1 MATNPF
7 EATVRERDGFAII
20 DLHGVINASA
30 KPALDA
36 AFAEANDRLSGTILL
51 NFRGVDYVNSTGI
64 ALIVGLLGR
73 ARKAGRSL
81 LACNLTEHYC
91 EIFQITRLADYI
103 SIYTDE
109 EDAVAQSVAVS

>member
-1 MATNPF
+1 MATYPF

-20 DLHGVINASA
+20 DLRGEINASA
-30 KPALDA
+30 ASALNA
-36 AFAEANDRLSGTILL
+36 VYTEATGRSSGTILL
-51 NFRGVDYVNSTGI
+51 NFRRVDYVNSTGI
-64 ALIVGLLGR
+64 ALIVGLLGW
-73 ARKAGRSL
+73 ARKDGRSL